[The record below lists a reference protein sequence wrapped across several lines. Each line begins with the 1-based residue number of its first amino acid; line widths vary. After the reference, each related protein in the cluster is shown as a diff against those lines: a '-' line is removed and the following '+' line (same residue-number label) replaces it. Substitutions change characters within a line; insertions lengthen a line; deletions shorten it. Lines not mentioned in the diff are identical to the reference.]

1 MPRTSVTLTPTVPT
15 SLRDL
20 YVATQEARASA
31 SLPPLP
37 TISAILRAGMA
48 RELTALGIDP
58 ALLAAAD
65 PPLSRTSAATAARA
79 RRRLLPR

>member
-1 MPRTSVTLTPTVPT
+1 MPRTSVTLAPTVPGA
-15 SLRDL
+15 LVAL
-20 YVATQEARASA
+20 YIATQEARASA

-37 TISAILRAGMA
+37 TYSAILREGMA
-48 RELTALGIDP
+48 AELASLGIDP

-65 PPLSRTSAATAARA
+65 PPPSRTSAATAARA

>member
-1 MPRTSVTLTPTVPT
+1 MPRTSVTLTPTVPGA
-15 SLRDL
+15 LAAL
-20 YVATQEARASA
+20 YVATQASRAGA

-37 TISAILRAGMA
+37 TYSALLRQAMA
-48 RELTALGIDP
+48 AELASLGIDP